1 MKTILYISNHNPFG
15 TSYGAEQRSN
25 ILLKAFLHNGCHVD
39 VAYIG
44 ERSCRPESVATNIE
58 IVYWNDDKKWKIS
71 RCSNRK
77 RLALIKMFPA
87 SDELSDLVGKLMEQ
101 KVYDYVACR
110 YLPFAALAN
119 LDRYSSKLIL
129 DIDDMPA
136 QATSAHLAKK
146 TGLRAIYQKLMLS
159 RMQAETLR
167 WIKKT
172 HTCFLPNS
180 EQAAR
185 FGCVHL
191 PNIPI
196 VDTASNLPNSASH
209 NLLFIGK
216 LDWRPNYEGV
226 AHFVRNCWKSILEK
240 CPDAKFF
247 IAGKGLSPELIHEF
261 QQAKNVEVLG
271 FVESLNDF
279 YRQGSIVVSPVY
291 SGAGTNIKVAEAM
304 AMGKACV
311 LTPFSAKGY
320 EKLLHDGDNVFI
332 ATTDDEMINKTISL
346 LKSSELCE
354 TMGRKSLELASSH
367 FSQSRVNNIIK
378 SVIDQTI

>member
-25 ILLKAFLHNGCHVD
+25 ILLKAFLRNGCHVD
-39 VAYIG
+39 VVYIG
-44 ERSCRPESVATNIE
+44 ARSLRPESIAPNIE
-58 IVYWNDDKKWKIS
+58 IIYWNDDKKWEIS
-71 RCSNRK
+71 KCSNRK
-77 RLALIKMFPA
+77 RLALIKMFPS
-87 SDELSDLVGKLMEQ
+87 SDELSDLVGKLMKQ
-101 KVYDYVACR
+101 KDYDYVACR

-136 QATSAHLAKK
+136 QATSAHLTKK
-146 TGLRAIYQKLMLS
+146 TGLTAIYQKLMLS

-167 WIKKT
+167 WIKKSY
-172 HTCFLPNS
+172 TCFLPNS
-180 EQAAR
+180 EQATM

-196 VDTASNLPNSASH
+196 VDMASNLPYSASH

-240 CPDAKFF
+240 CPDTKFF
-247 IAGKGLSPELIHEF
+247 IAGKGLPHDLQEEF
-261 QQAKNVEVLG
+261 SKSTNVQVLG
-271 FVESLNDF
+271 FVESLDDF

-304 AMGKACV
+304 AMRKACV

-320 EKLLHDGDNVFI
+320 EKLLNDEDNVFI
-332 ATTDDEMINKTISL
+332 ATSDDEMINKTTLL

-354 TMGRKSLELASSH
+354 NMSRKSLELARSH

-378 SVIDQTI
+378 SVIE

>member
-15 TSYGAEQRSN
+15 TSYGAEQRSY

-44 ERSCRPESVATNIE
+44 EQSCRPESVAPNIE
-58 IVYWNDDKKWKIS
+58 IVYWNDDKKWVIS

-77 RLALIKMFPA
+77 RLALIKMFPT
-87 SDELSDLVGKLMEQ
+87 SDELSDLVGKLMKQ
-101 KVYDYVACR
+101 KDYDYVACR

-119 LDRYSSKLIL
+119 LERYSSKLIL

-136 QATSAHLAKK
+136 QATSAHLATK
-146 TGLRAIYQKLMLS
+146 TGLRAIYQKVMLK

-180 EQAAR
+180 EQAAM

-196 VDTASNLPNSASH
+196 VDMASNLKNSAPH

-226 AHFVRNCWKSILEK
+226 AHFVRNCWNSILER
-240 CPDAKFF
+240 CPDANFL
-247 IAGKGLSPELIHEF
+247 IAGKGLPHDLQEEF
-261 QQAKNVEVLG
+261 SKCTNVQVLG
-271 FVESLNDF
+271 FVDSLEDF

-304 AMGKACV
+304 AMCKACV

-320 EKLLHDGDNVFI
+320 EKLLNDGDNVFI
-332 ATTDDEMINKTISL
+332 AKTDDEMINKTTSL

-354 TMGRKSLELASSH
+354 TMGRKSLELARHH

-378 SVIDQTI
+378 SVIE